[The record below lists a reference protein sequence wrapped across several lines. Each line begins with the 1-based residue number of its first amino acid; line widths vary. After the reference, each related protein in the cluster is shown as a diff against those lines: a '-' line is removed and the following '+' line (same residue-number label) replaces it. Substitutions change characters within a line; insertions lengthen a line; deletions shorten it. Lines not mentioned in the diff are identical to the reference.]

1 MNNHR
6 ENVMIE
12 IEKFLEKENVTSYK
26 CLELGAGDSEEFEQ
40 KFYQHH
46 VKEWIRTDSTTG
58 TYMQN
63 LSEYE
68 DKSFDIIFSCHA
80 FEHCEDPI
88 KALLELKRVA
98 RKFVIITTPYH
109 CDHQVLKA
117 DSDHI
122 FVLTEMQMKRLFKYV
137 GIPEY
142 KIYTQTENIE
152 KEQDYNLMSFG
163 DLR

>member
-26 CLELGAGDSEEFEQ
+26 CLELGAGTSQEFQQ
-40 KFYQHH
+40 KFYHH
-46 VKEWIRTDSTTG
+46 SVSEWITTDSTTG
-58 TYMQN
+58 TYMEN

-80 FEHCEDPI
+80 FEHCENPI
-88 KALLELKRVA
+88 QALREMKRVA
-98 RKFVIITTPYH
+98 RKIIIIATPYH
-109 CDHQVLKA
+109 CVHQVLRA
-117 DSDHI
+117 DADHI
-122 FVLTEMQMKRLFKYV
+122 MVLTELQMKRLFKYV

-142 KIYTQTENIE
+142 KIYTQMLEGVR
-152 KEQDYNLMSFG
+152 EQDWNLISLG